1 MSKLETA
8 RPDAADKTGALEE
21 QRHARDEVRDLLSRE
36 QQAIQGRME
45 RTLDEAEQ
53 ALEEARQHGDL
64 ADATPGR
71 RKSDADTATRLKV
84 SILMPVFNEIS
95 TIREIVARVRD
106 ESQHDELLIV
116 DDCSTDGTRDVLI
129 ELDRELPDVRV
140 VMHGYNKGKGAALRT
155 ALTHARG
162 DVVLIQD
169 ADLEYSPSDFER
181 VLGPIHRGEAD
192 VVYGSRFLENAEQ
205 DPSWLHRFGNRMLT
219 AASNLTTGLRLT
231 DMETCYK
238 AFRRDA
244 LRGVWLRENRFGFEP
259 EITAKLARRGCR
271 FHEVGIAYDGRGW
284 EEGKKIGPRDA
295 FRALWCIVRYAWF
308 D

>member
-1 MSKLETA
+1 MKTLDKVSENAAEEERQA
-8 RPDAADKTGALEE
+8 RA
-21 QRHARDEVRDLLSRE
+21 EVRESLSRE
-36 QQAIQGRME
+36 QQAIQSRME
-45 RTLDEAEQ
+45 RTLAGAEQ

-64 ADATPGR
+64 AESTPGR
-71 RKSDADTATRLKV
+71 RKSDADAALRLKV
-84 SILMPVFNEIS
+84 SVLMPVYNEIA

-129 ELDRELPDVRV
+129 ELDRECPDVRV
-140 VMHGYNKGKGAALRT
+140 VLHGYNKGKGAALRT
-155 ALTHARG
+155 ALSHARG
-162 DVVLIQD
+162 DIVLIQD
-169 ADLEYSPSDFER
+169 ADLEYSPSDYSR
-181 VLGPIHRGEAD
+181 LLDPIHRGEAD
-192 VVYGSRFLENAEQ
+192 VVYGSRFLENAAEQ

-271 FHEVGIAYDGRGW
+271 FQEVPIAYDGRGW

-295 FRALWCIVRYAWF
+295 VRALWCILRYAVI